1 MGLPIEKPN
10 FGRLLILR
18 GRLRAPHSFSQ
29 KHREVLAEDLFRRF
43 LCCERKRAERSRKSF
58 LLMLVDAGR
67 VLQANRNQ
75 RALTR
80 ILSALSCSTRE
91 TDIAGWYREIGRAHV

>member
-10 FGRLLILR
+10 FGRLLR
-18 GRLRAPHSFSQ
+18 GSLRAPHSFSQ
-29 KHREVLAEDLFRRF
+29 KHREVLAEDLFRKF
-43 LCCERKRAERSRKSF
+43 LCWERKRAERSRKSL

-75 RALTR
+75 RALT
-80 ILSALSCSTRE
+80 IIFSTLYSSISD
-91 TDIAGWYREIGRAHV
+91 THIARWYPYDAAIVL